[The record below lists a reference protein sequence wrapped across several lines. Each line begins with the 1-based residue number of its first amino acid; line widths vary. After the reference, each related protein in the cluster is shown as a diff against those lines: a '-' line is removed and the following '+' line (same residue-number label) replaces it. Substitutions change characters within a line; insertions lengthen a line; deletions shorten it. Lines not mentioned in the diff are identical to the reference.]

1 MGTSAFPTH
10 LSPASS
16 CLSPTPW
23 VPPKTKFISHLNMA
37 ATHFEKSK
45 SSSILSINMPRIQ
58 VISQIELT
66 IFQILVMLIY
76 KNNTKKM
83 LPRSIWRYCCL
94 SLPLAHHAPTDELSL
109 PAEGFEEL
117 SRNDDAVIALSS
129 IAPSETPAGTGPR
142 NKMECNQKKWLSK
155 LWKPMKCE

>member
-1 MGTSAFPTH
+1 MYNLLIYDLMGTSAFPTH
-10 LSPASS
+10 LSLASS

-66 IFQILVMLIY
+66 IFQILVILIY

-142 NKMECNQKKWLSK
+142 NKLGCNQ
-155 LWKPMKCE
+155 